1 MKKKYIWAVIASALS
16 LVLLMSGCISS
27 QVSND
32 TQNGTSGS
40 SATTAMDDSNR
51 SDSVTIMI
59 SGKLNPEDASPIE
72 SSTEM
77 CLYEMVYEPLVK
89 YGKDGVIEPG
99 LAEKWEISDN
109 GTQYT
114 FYLRKDVKFS
124 DGTNF
129 NADSVVSSAKH
140 WDPTKFSTPLTNV
153 EKVDDYTVRL
163 TFKENC
169 YPVLTELTYPRPF
182 RIASENSFDTKG
194 KFVKMIGTGEWMMKS
209 YVPEEEVV
217 MVPNPYY
224 YGTKPNIEKIT
235 IRKVT
240 DGESRIMALQ
250 SGEADL
256 SLADLPSESK
266 SIVESSKNLDVKNAK
281 GTMGFFLMLNQEN
294 TVLQDE
300 NVRLALNYAIDK
312 DSIVKNIFGDDAVA
326 AKGILPDTVPYVTD
340 ENSKGYS
347 YNPEK
352 AKELLAKS
360 GYTDSDGDGIVD
372 KNGVPLSLKL
382 VFQSEEYASWKSMCE
397 YLQAAAKEVG
407 IDIQLEQLDTSAY
420 YDAIWKNRDFDMIIY
435 RTYEDSWNPHG
446 FLRSMFYQ
454 AEGSTSVCWYDPQ
467 LNTYLDEVIKTQD
480 EATRQAKY
488 DQIFEL
494 INDKALVV
502 PLCYPNKQYIY
513 NTRLQNV
520 TVAPTTY
527 EGIEWQL
534 ITIAK

>member
-1 MKKKYIWAVIASALS
+1 MKKKYIWAIIASALS
-16 LVLLMSGCISS
+16 LVLLMSGCISNQAS
-27 QVSND
+27 NNTQNEISDSSDTTATAVSN
-32 TQNGTSGS
+32 Q
-40 SATTAMDDSNR
+40 
-51 SDSVTIMI
+51 SDSITIMV

-89 YGKDGVIEPG
+89 YGKGGVIEPG
-99 LAEKWEISDN
+99 LAERWEISDN

-124 DGTNF
+124 DGTSF

-140 WDPTKFSTPLTNV
+140 WDPTRFSTPLTNV
-153 EKVDDYTVRL
+153 EKLDDYTIRL

-169 YPVLTELTYPRPF
+169 YPVLIELTYPRPF
-182 RIASENSFDTKG
+182 RIASENSFDESG
-194 KFVKMIGTGEWMMKS
+194 NFVKMIGTGEWMVES

-224 YGTKPNIEKIT
+224 YGTKPNINKIT

-266 SIVESSKNLDVKNAK
+266 SIIESSKNLVVTNTE
-281 GTMGFFLMLNQEN
+281 GTLGFFLMLNQEN

-300 NVRLALNYAIDK
+300 NVRLALNYVIDK
-312 DSIVKNIFGDDAVA
+312 DSIVENIFGGDAVA

-352 AKELLAKS
+352 AKELLAES

-397 YLQAAAKEVG
+397 YLQASAKEVG

-454 AEGSTSVCWYDPQ
+454 SEGSTSVCWYDPQ
-467 LNTYLDEVIKTQD
+467 LNTDLDEVIKAQD

-488 DQIFEL
+488 DQIFKL

-502 PLCYPNKQYIY
+502 PLCYPNKQYVY

-520 TVAPTTY
+520 TVAPTSY

>member
-16 LVLLMSGCISS
+16 LVLLMSGCISNEAS
-27 QVSND
+27 TN

-40 SATTAMDDSNR
+40 SAATSVSNQ
-51 SDSVTIMI
+51 SNSITIMV
-59 SGKLNPEDASPIE
+59 SGKMNPEDASPIE

-89 YGKDGVIEPG
+89 YGKGGVIEPE
-99 LAEKWEISDN
+99 LAESWEISDD

-124 DGTNF
+124 DGTSF

-153 EKVDDYTVRL
+153 EKLDDYTVRL

-169 YPVLTELTYPRPF
+169 YPVLIELTYPRPF
-182 RIASENSFDTKG
+182 RIASENSFDANG
-194 KFVKMIGTGEWMMKS
+194 NFVKMIGTGEWMLES
-209 YVPEEEVV
+209 YIPEEEVV
-217 MVPNPYY
+217 MVSNPYY
-224 YGTKPNIEKIT
+224 YGTKPDIQKIT

-250 SGEADL
+250 SGEADI

-266 SIVESSKNLDVKNAK
+266 SIIESSKNLEVKTAES
-281 GTMGFFLMLNQEN
+281 TMGFFLMLNQEN
-294 TVLQDE
+294 KILQDK
-300 NVRLALNYAIDK
+300 NVRLALGYAIDK
-312 DSIVKNIFGDDAVA
+312 DSIVENIFGGDGVA

-340 ENSKGYS
+340 ENSEGYS

-352 AKELLAKS
+352 AKELLAES
-360 GYTDSDGDGIVD
+360 GYADSNGDGIVE

-382 VFQSEEYASWKSMCE
+382 IFQSEEYSSWKPMCE

-407 IDIQLEQLDTSAY
+407 IDIRLEQRDTSAY
-420 YDAIWKNRDFDMIIY
+420 YDAIWKNRNFDMIIY

-454 AEGSTSVCWYDPQ
+454 AEGGMSVCWYDLQ
-467 LNTYLDEVIKTQD
+467 LNKYLDEVIKTQD
-480 EATRQAKY
+480 ESTRQAKY
-488 DQIFEL
+488 DQIFKL
-494 INDKALVV
+494 INDEALIV
-502 PLCYPNKQYIY
+502 PLCYPDKQYAY

-534 ITIAK
+534 IAIAK

>member
-1 MKKKYIWAVIASALS
+1 MKKKYIWAIIASALS
-16 LVLLMSGCISS
+16 LVLLLSGCISN
-27 QVSND
+27 QASNN
-32 TQNGTSGS
+32 TQNGISDFS
-40 SATTAMDDSNR
+40 DANATAVSNQADSI
-51 SDSVTIMI
+51 TIMV
-59 SGKLNPEDASPIE
+59 SDELNPEDASPIN

-89 YGKDGVIEPG
+89 YGKDGVIEPA
-99 LAEKWEISDN
+99 LAKSWEISDD

-114 FYLRKDVKFS
+114 FYLCKDVKFS
-124 DGTNF
+124 DGTSF

-140 WDPTKFSTPLTNV
+140 WDPTSFSTPLTNV
-153 EKVDDYTVRL
+153 EKLDDYTVRL
-163 TFKENC
+163 TFKEKC
-169 YPVLTELTYPRPF
+169 YPVLIELTYPRPF
-182 RIASENSFDTKG
+182 RIASENSFDASG
-194 KFVKMIGTGEWMMKS
+194 NFVKMIGTGEWMVDS
-209 YVPEEEVV
+209 YVPEKEVV

-224 YGTKPNIEKIT
+224 YGTKPNIKKIT

-266 SIVESSKNLDVKNAK
+266 SIIESSKNLAVKNTE
-281 GTMGFFLMLNQEN
+281 GTLGFFLMLNQEN
-294 TVLQDE
+294 TALQDE
-300 NVRLALNYAIDK
+300 NVRLALNYVIDK
-312 DSIVKNIFGDDAVA
+312 DSIVENIFGGDAVA

-352 AKELLAKS
+352 AKELLAES

-382 VFQSEEYASWKSMCE
+382 VFQSEEYSSWKSMCE

-407 IDIQLEQLDTSAY
+407 IDVQLKQLDTSAY

-454 AEGSTSVCWYDPQ
+454 PEGSKSVCWYDPQ

-488 DQIFEL
+488 DQIFKL

-502 PLCYPNKQYIY
+502 PLCYPNKQYVY

-520 TVAPTTY
+520 TVAPTSY

>member
-1 MKKKYIWAVIASALS
+1 MKKKYIWIVIVSALS
-16 LVLLMSGCISS
+16 LVLLLSGC
-27 QVSND
+27 VSNQASND
-32 TQNGTSGS
+32 MQNGASAS
-40 SATTAMDDSNR
+40 SATPATAVSNQ
-51 SDSVTIMI
+51 SDSITIMV

-89 YGKDGVIEPG
+89 YGKEGVIEPG
-99 LAEKWEISDN
+99 LAESWNISDD

-129 NADSVVSSAKH
+129 NADSVVSSAKR
-140 WDPTKFSTPLTNV
+140 WDPTRFSTPLTNV
-153 EKVDDYTVRL
+153 EKLDDYTVRL
-163 TFKENC
+163 TFKENS
-169 YPVLTELTYPRPF
+169 YPVLIELTYPRPF
-182 RIASENSFDTKG
+182 RIASANSFDANG
-194 KFVKMIGTGEWMMKS
+194 NFVKMIGTGEWMVES
-209 YVPEEEVV
+209 YIPEEEVV

-224 YGTKPNIEKIT
+224 YGTKPDIKKIT

-250 SGEADL
+250 GGEADL

-266 SIVESSKNLDVKNAK
+266 SIIESSKNLAVKTAE

-294 TVLQDE
+294 EALQDK

-312 DSIVKNIFGDDAVA
+312 DSIVENILGGDGVA
-326 AKGILPDTVPYVTD
+326 AKGILPETVPYVTD
-340 ENSKGYS
+340 ENSEGYS

-352 AKELLAKS
+352 ARELLAES
-360 GYTDSDGDGIVD
+360 GYTDSNGDGIVE

-407 IDIQLEQLDTSAY
+407 IDIQLEQRDTSAY
-420 YDAIWKNRDFDMIIY
+420 YDAIWKNRDFDIIIY

-454 AEGSTSVCWYDPQ
+454 AESSTSVCWYDPQ

-480 EATRQAKY
+480 ETTRQAKY
-488 DQIFEL
+488 DQIFKL
-494 INDKALVV
+494 INDEALVV
-502 PLCYPNKQYIY
+502 PLCYPNKQYAY

-527 EGIEWQL
+527 EGIEWQM